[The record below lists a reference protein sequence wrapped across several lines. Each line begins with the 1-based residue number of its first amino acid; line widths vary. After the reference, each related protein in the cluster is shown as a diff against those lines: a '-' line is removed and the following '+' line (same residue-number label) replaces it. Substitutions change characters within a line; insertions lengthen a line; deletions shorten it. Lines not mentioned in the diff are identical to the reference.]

1 TPLTEALFN
10 PSSLAIVGASDDP
23 TKYGAWLAA
32 RALRGTIPVHLV
44 NAARSTVLGHPTVPT
59 VSAVG
64 GQVDLA
70 VIAVRADRFE
80 EAVDDALVSGVRAL
94 VGITAGLG
102 ELGGGRLAHQAEV
115 VERIRRS
122 GGRLLGPNCL
132 GVLDHSTGLDAS
144 VNDFPHGS
152 IALISQSG
160 NVAIDVGIRLA
171 EAGLGLSRFASLGN
185 QADIGLVELIDSC
198 VDHDQTQAIAV
209 YCEGF
214 IDGRAFVRSAIR
226 AAQAGKPVVLLTVG
240 RSAGSRRAA
249 ASHTGALTSPE
260 AVVQA
265 ACQAAGAQL
274 AASPA
279 QMVDLLQGL
288 LRIRPPAGR
297 RVAVISDGGGHG
309 ALASD
314 ALAARG
320 FEVVPFGTELRAQ
333 VAGMLP
339 PHATSANPIDLAG
352 AGERDL
358 DVFARLSDLLGRSP
372 EVDAVVLTGALGGY
386 HVYGPELG
394 AHEVHVARE
403 IVAIV
408 AGSGSSYAAH
418 LIFPQSPAAQV
429 LQAGGIAVF
438 RDVDAAAWV
447 LDRLT
452 RPDASCPDD
461 LSEARL
467 PQAPVSGG
475 DYWSART
482 FLESAG
488 IPFPK
493 AARVTTAAELARA
506 SEQLDP
512 PWALKALLDSHKS
525 DRGGVV
531 LGLAGP
537 EPLQA
542 AWQRLRATLGPPSFS
557 IEQMAD
563 TEHAVE
569 LIVGV
574 RRDSTFDVVVL
585 VGLGGLQTEV
595 LRDTALA
602 LGPVDVPTAMRMI
615 EGLRGAA
622 ILGGFRGR
630 PAVDVAAAARIVS
643 TLSWLLA
650 AHPEIREIECNPV
663 LVLPEGAIAVDA
675 RMALA

>member
-1 TPLTEALFN
+1 M
-10 PSSLAIVGASDDP
+10 AIIGASDDP
-23 TKYGAWLAA
+23 TKYGNWLAS
-32 RALRGTIPVHLV
+32 RALRGAIPVHLV
-44 NAARSTVLGHPTVPT
+44 NAAHSSVLGHPTLPT
-59 VSAVG
+59 LNAAG
-64 GQVDLA
+64 RQVDLA

-80 EAVDDALVSGVRAL
+80 AAVDDALASSVRAI

-102 ELGGGRLAHQAEV
+102 ELGGGGLRRQTEV

-122 GGRLLGPNCL
+122 GARLLGPNCL

-144 VNDFPHGS
+144 VNDFPSGS

-160 NVAIDVGIRLA
+160 NVAIDVAVRLA
-171 EAGLGLSRFASLGN
+171 EAGLGVSRFASLGN
-185 QADIGLVELIDSC
+185 QADIGLVELVDSC
-198 VDHDQTQAIAV
+198 VDHEQTRAIAV

-214 IDGRAFVRSAIR
+214 IDGRAFVHSAVR
-226 AAQAGKPVVLLTVG
+226 AARAGKPVVLLTVG
-240 RSAGSRRAA
+240 RSDGSRRAA

-260 AVVQA
+260 AVVRA

-339 PHATSANPIDLAG
+339 PHASSANPIDLAG

-358 DVFARLSDLLGRSP
+358 DVFRRLSDLLGHSP
-372 EVDAVVLTGALGGY
+372 EVDTVVLTGALGGY
-386 HVYGPELG
+386 QVYGPELG
-394 AHEVHVARE
+394 ADEIRVARE
-403 IVAIV
+403 IAAIVV

-418 LIFPQSPAAQV
+418 LIFPHSPAAQA

-438 RDVDAAAWV
+438 RDVDVAAWV
-447 LDRLT
+447 LDRLA
-452 RPDASCPDD
+452 RPGASFPDD
-461 LSEARL
+461 LPEAPL
-467 PQAPVSGG
+467 PQAPVSNG

-493 AARVTTAAELARA
+493 AARITTAAELARA
-506 SEQLDP
+506 SRQLDP
-512 PWALKALLDSHKS
+512 PWVLKALLDSHKS

-531 LGLAGP
+531 LGLTDP
-537 EPLQA
+537 ERLGA
-542 AWQRLRATLGPPSFS
+542 AWQRLRTTLAPPSCS
-557 IEQMAD
+557 VEQMVD
-563 TEHAVE
+563 TRNAVE
-569 LIVGV
+569 LLVGV
-574 RRDSTFDVVVL
+574 RRDPTFDELVL
-585 VGLGGLQTEV
+585 VGLGGVQAEV
-595 LRDTALA
+595 LHDTSLA
-602 LGPVDVPTAMRMI
+602 LGPVDVSSARSLI
-615 EGLRGAA
+615 ESLRGATV
-622 ILGGFRGR
+622 LGGFRGR

-643 TLSWLLA
+643 TISWLLA

-675 RMALA
+675 RMTLA